1 MKDSWIVQS
10 APSTQGFNMSLNKA
24 QIQINKI
31 MLDAEATGLTFN
43 EVMNI
48 LQRDVKIY
56 GLSLSTLM
64 LIKIVEDFVGK
75 RGERKEV
82 IIDETHVQEAF
93 DNTALKWN
101 S

>member
-1 MKDSWIVQS
+1 
-10 APSTQGFNMSLNKA
+10 MSLNKA

-48 LQRDVKIY
+48 LQRDVKIH

-64 LIKIVEDFVGK
+64 LVKIVEDFVSK

-82 IIDETHVQEAF
+82 TIDETHVQEAF
-93 DNTALKWN
+93 DNIALKWN

>member
-1 MKDSWIVQS
+1 
-10 APSTQGFNMSLNKA
+10 
-24 QIQINKI
+24 
-31 MLDAEATGLTFN
+31 ML
-43 EVMNI
+43 V
-48 LQRDVKIY
+48 
-56 GLSLSTLM
+56 
-64 LIKIVEDFVGK
+64 KIVEDFVGK